1 VCGQK
6 KSEFDETVMLLKT
19 MRIFLIASAALL
31 CASLAIA
38 QAQGGL
44 KLMPMPSL
52 VQTGTGQLPVDRS
65 FSIVIAGYKDATLE
79 RGVRRF
85 AAELSRETGMLLK
98 QKPVDLGN
106 PTLLVNSV
114 HGNERVT
121 CSKKRETKQ
130 RWPAKA

>member
-1 VCGQK
+1 
-6 KSEFDETVMLLKT
+6 

-52 VQTGTGQLPVDRS
+52 VQPGTGQLPVDRS
-65 FSIVIAGYKDATLE
+65 FSIVIAGCKDATLE

-85 AAELSRETGMLLK
+85 AAELFRETGILLK

-114 HGNERVT
+114 DGNERVT